1 VSKTKF
7 ATLFFAVISLITER
21 IHSMKKT
28 FLLIVVCL
36 MGIGVQMQAQI
47 VTYENAPKKAKASF
61 DRAIDAVRTYQTKN
75 AIGLLQEAI
84 KIAPNFT
91 DAYGQMG
98 LCFVELKDYAAA
110 NAAFEK
116 LKQLDSSGLRA
127 ISVPYSRAMAGT
139 GNFVGALQL
148 ITTYLSNIKSKS
160 PVAEKLKANYEFAV
174 SNSRQTVP
182 FHPEN
187 LGDPVNS
194 KDPEYFPSLTIDSKT
209 LIFTRRVNGRNE
221 DFYITYRDNNK
232 WSAAQNM
239 GEPVNS
245 SFNEGAQN
253 ISQDGT
259 MLVFTGCEFPE
270 GKGSCDLYYSEKTAE
285 GWTAPKNLGA
295 PVNTRDWESQPCL
308 STDKQT
314 LYFARETPD
323 NGADIFVTNRQP
335 NGQWSV
341 PQRLGPNINTAG
353 RETTPFIHADG
364 QTLYFASNGH
374 PGYGGLDIFY
384 SRRQADGS
392 WGPATNL
399 GYPIN
404 TIDEDASLVV
414 EADGKTAYFASD
426 RSDTRG
432 ALDIY
437 RFELYPEARP
447 LQTLYVKG
455 YVYDTLTHTRL
466 ATSIDIIDLQG
477 GYNIATVKTNDNG
490 DYLAPLPVGKDY
502 AMHVNR
508 KGYLFYSDNFSL
520 KDHNPGVPFEKNIP
534 LQPLAANAS
543 IVLHNI
549 FFDSKQFA
557 LKPESVTELNK
568 LVNLLQDNPGIKIEI
583 AGYTDNV
590 GTDKDNLLL
599 SENRAKSVVKYLT
612 EKGIAA
618 ARLTAKGYG
627 EANPVTTNETED
639 GRAENRRTVFRII
652 SL

>member
-1 VSKTKF
+1 
-7 ATLFFAVISLITER
+7 
-21 IHSMKKT
+21 MKKT
-28 FLLIVVCL
+28 SLFILACLLGFGL
-36 MGIGVQMQAQI
+36 QMQAQT
-47 VTYENAPKKAKASF
+47 VTYETAPKKAKAAF
-61 DRAIDAVRTYQTKN
+61 DRAIDAVRLYQTAA

-84 KIAPNFT
+84 KAAPNFT

-98 LCFVELKDYAAA
+98 LCYVELKNYAAA
-110 NAAFEK
+110 VTAFEK
-116 LKQLDSSGLRA
+116 LKELDSSGLRPV
-127 ISVPYSRAMAGT
+127 SVAYSRAMAGT

-148 ITTYLSNIKSKS
+148 ITQYLANAKSKS
-160 PVAEKLKANYEFAV
+160 PTAEKLKANYEFAV
-174 SNSRQTVP
+174 NNHRQTVP

-221 DFYITYRDNNK
+221 DFYITHRENNT
-232 WSAAQNM
+232 WSPAQNM

-270 GKGSCDLYYSEKTAE
+270 GKGSCDLYYSEKTAQ
-285 GWTAPKNLGA
+285 GWTTPKNFGA
-295 PVNTRDWESQPCL
+295 PINTRDWESQPCL

-314 LYFARETPD
+314 LYFARETSD
-323 NGADIFVTNRQP
+323 NGADIFVSNRLV

-341 PQRLGPNINTAG
+341 PERLGPNINTPG

-384 SRRQADGS
+384 SRRQPDGS

-455 YVYDTLTHTRL
+455 FVYDTLTHARL
-466 ATSIDIIDLQG
+466 ATIIDVTDLQG
-477 GYNIATVKTNDNG
+477 GYSIATVKTNDNG
-490 DYLAPLPVGKDY
+490 DYLAPLPVGRDY
-502 AMHVNR
+502 AFHVNR

-520 KDHNPGVPFEKNIP
+520 KDHNPGVPYEKNIP

-549 FFDSKQFA
+549 FFDSKQYT
-557 LKPESVTELNK
+557 LKPASVLELNK
-568 LVNLLQDNPGIKIEI
+568 LVNLLLDNPGVKIAIE
-583 AGYTDNV
+583 GYTDNV
-590 GTDKDNLLL
+590 GTDKDNQVL

-618 ARLTAKGYG
+618 NRLTAKGYG
-627 EANPVTTNETED
+627 ESNPIATNDTED
-639 GRAENRRTVFRII
+639 GRATNRRTVFKII

>member
-1 VSKTKF
+1 
-7 ATLFFAVISLITER
+7 
-21 IHSMKKT
+21 MKKT
-28 FLLIVVCL
+28 SLLILSCL
-36 MGIGVQMQAQI
+36 LGFGLLLQAQT

-61 DRAIDAVRTYQTKN
+61 DRAIDAVRTYQTKA

-84 KIAPNFT
+84 KAAPNFT
-91 DAYGQMG
+91 DAYGQLG
-98 LCFVELKDYAAA
+98 LCYVELKDYAAA
-110 NAAFEK
+110 TAAFEK
-116 LKQLDSSGLRA
+116 LKQLDSSGLRPVM
-127 ISVPYSRAMAGT
+127 VPYSKAMAGT

-148 ITTYLSNIKSKS
+148 INQYIASIKSRS
-160 PVAEKLKANYEFAV
+160 ANAEKLKMNYEFAV
-174 SNSRQTVP
+174 NNGRQAVP

-221 DFYITYRDNNK
+221 DFYITNRDNNH

-270 GKGSCDLYYSEKTAE
+270 GKGSCDLYYSEKTAS
-285 GWTAPKNLGA
+285 GWTTPKNMGS
-295 PVNTRDWESQPCL
+295 PINTRDWESQPCL
-308 STDKQT
+308 SADKQA

-323 NGADIFVTNRQP
+323 HGADIFVTRRQS

-341 PQRLGPNINTAG
+341 PERMGPNINTNG

-364 QTLYFASNGH
+364 QTLYFASDGH

-384 SRRQADGS
+384 SRRQPDGS

-414 EADGKTAYFASD
+414 EANGKTAYLASD

-437 RFELYPEARP
+437 SFELYPEARP

-455 YVYDTLTHTRL
+455 YVYDTLTHQRL
-466 ATSIDIIDLQG
+466 TANIDITDLQG
-477 GYNIATVKTNDNG
+477 GYNIATVTTNENG

-520 KDHNPGVPFEKNIP
+520 KEHNPGIPYEKNIP

-543 IVLHNI
+543 IVLNNI
-549 FFDSKQFA
+549 FFDSKQYN

-568 LVNLLQDNPGIKIEI
+568 LVTLLKDNPAVKIEI
-583 AGYTDNV
+583 SGYTDNV
-590 GTDKDNLLL
+590 GSDKDNLLL
-599 SENRAKSVVKYLT
+599 SQNRAKAVVNYLS
-612 EKGIAA
+612 EKGITPD
-618 ARLTAKGYG
+618 RLTAKGYG
-627 EANPVTTNETED
+627 ESNPVATNDTEE
-639 GRAENRRTVFRII
+639 GRAANRRTVFRVI

>member
-1 VSKTKF
+1 MKNTS
-7 ATLFFAVISLITER
+7 LFILAC
-21 IHSMKKT
+21 
-28 FLLIVVCL
+28 LLGFGL
-36 MGIGVQMQAQI
+36 QMQAQT
-47 VTYENAPKKAKASF
+47 VTYETAPKKAKAAF
-61 DRAIDAVRTYQTKN
+61 DRAIDAVRLYQTPA

-84 KIAPNFT
+84 KAAPNFT
-91 DAYGQMG
+91 DAYGQIG
-98 LCFVELKDYAAA
+98 LCYVELKNYAAA
-110 NAAFEK
+110 VTAFEK
-116 LKQLDSSGLRA
+116 LKELDSNGMRPV
-127 ISVPYSRAMAGT
+127 SVAYSRAMAGT

-148 ITTYLSNIKSKS
+148 INQYLANAKSKS
-160 PVAEKLKANYEFAV
+160 PTAEKLKVNYEFAV
-174 SNSRQTVP
+174 NNHRQTVP

-221 DFYITYRDNNK
+221 DFYITHRENNT
-232 WSAAQNM
+232 WSPAQNM

-270 GKGSCDLYYSEKTAE
+270 GKGSCDLYYSEKTAQ
-285 GWTAPKNLGA
+285 GWTEPKNFGA
-295 PVNTRDWESQPCL
+295 PINTRDWESQPCL

-323 NGADIFVTNRQP
+323 NGADIFVSNRLV

-341 PQRLGPNINTAG
+341 PQRLGPNINTPG

-384 SRRQADGS
+384 SRRQPDGS

-455 YVYDTLTHTRL
+455 FVYDTLTHARL
-466 ATSIDIIDLQG
+466 ATTIDVTDLQG
-477 GYNIATVKTNDNG
+477 GYSIATVKTNDNG
-490 DYLAPLPVGKDY
+490 DYLAPLPVGRDY
-502 AMHVNR
+502 AFHVNR

-549 FFDSKQFA
+549 FFDSKEYT
-557 LKPESVTELNK
+557 LKPASVLELNK
-568 LVNLLQDNPGIKIEI
+568 LVNLLLDNPGVKIAIE
-583 AGYTDNV
+583 GYTDNV
-590 GTDKDNLLL
+590 GTDKDNQVL

-618 ARLTAKGYG
+618 SRLTAKGYG
-627 EANPVTTNETED
+627 ESNPIATNDTEE
-639 GRAENRRTVFRII
+639 GRAANRRTVFKII

>member
-1 VSKTKF
+1 
-7 ATLFFAVISLITER
+7 
-21 IHSMKKT
+21 MKKT
-28 FLLIVVCL
+28 SLLILTCL
-36 MGIGVQMQAQI
+36 LGFGLLLQAQT

-61 DRAIDAVRTYQTKN
+61 DRAIDAVRTYQTKA
-75 AIGLLQEAI
+75 AIGFLQDAI
-84 KIAPNFT
+84 KAAPGFT

-98 LCFVELKDYAAA
+98 LCYVELKDYAAA
-110 NAAFEK
+110 TSAFEK
-116 LKQLDSSGLRA
+116 LKQLDSSGLRPVM
-127 ISVPYSRAMAGT
+127 VPYSKAMAGT

-148 ITTYLSNIKSKS
+148 INQYIASIKSKS
-160 PVAEKLKANYEFAV
+160 ANAEKLKVNYEFAV
-174 SNSRQTVP
+174 NNNRQAVP

-221 DFYITYRDNNK
+221 DFYITYRDNNI

-270 GKGSCDLYYSEKTAE
+270 GKGSCDLYYSEKTAS
-285 GWTAPKNLGA
+285 GWTAPKNMGS
-295 PVNTRDWESQPCL
+295 PINTRDWESQPCL
-308 STDKQT
+308 SADKQT

-323 NGADIFVTNRQP
+323 HGADIFVTSRQP

-341 PQRLGPNINTAG
+341 PERMGPNINTNG

-364 QTLYFASNGH
+364 QTLYFASDGH

-384 SRRQADGS
+384 SRRQPDGS

-414 EADGKTAYFASD
+414 EANGKTAYFASD

-432 ALDIY
+432 TLDIY

-455 YVYDTLTHTRL
+455 FVYDTLTHERL
-466 ATSIDIIDLQG
+466 TASIDIIDLQG
-477 GYNIATVKTNDNG
+477 GYNIATVKTNETG

-520 KDHNPGVPFEKNIP
+520 KEHNPGIPYEKNIP

-549 FFDSKQFA
+549 FFDSKQYN

-568 LVNLLQDNPGIKIEI
+568 LVSLLKDNPTVKIEI

-590 GTDKDNLLL
+590 GTDKDNQLL
-599 SENRAKSVVKYLT
+599 SQNRAKAVVSYLT
-612 EKGIAA
+612 EKGIPLD
-618 ARLTAKGYG
+618 RLTAKGYG
-627 EANPVTTNETED
+627 ENDPVATNDTEE
-639 GRAENRRTVFRII
+639 GRAANRRTVFRII

>member
-1 VSKTKF
+1 
-7 ATLFFAVISLITER
+7 
-21 IHSMKKT
+21 MKKT
-28 FLLIVVCL
+28 ALLLLSSL
-36 MGIGVQMQAQI
+36 MGVGLQLQAQT
-47 VTYENAPKKAKASF
+47 VTYETAPKKAKASF
-61 DRAIDAVRTYQTKN
+61 DRAIDAVRNYQGEA
-75 AIGLLQEAI
+75 AIGFLQEAI
-84 KIAPNFT
+84 KAAPAFT

-98 LCFVELKDYAAA
+98 LCYVEMKNYAAA
-110 NAAFEK
+110 NSAFEK
-116 LKQLDSSGLRA
+116 LKQLDSSGLRPVMVA
-127 ISVPYSRAMAGT
+127 YSKAMAGT
-139 GNFVGALQL
+139 GNFVGALAL
-148 ITTYLSNIKSKS
+148 ISQYLATIKSRS
-160 PVAEKLKANYEFAV
+160 AAAEKLKVTYEFAV
-174 SNSRQTVP
+174 NNSRQHVP

-187 LGDPVNS
+187 LGDAVNT

-209 LIFTRRVNGRNE
+209 LIFTRRVNSRNE
-221 DFYITYRDNNK
+221 DFYITYRDDNHN

-270 GKGSCDLYYSEKTAE
+270 GKGSCDLYYSEKTAN
-285 GWTAPKNLGA
+285 GWTTPENLGF

-308 STDKQT
+308 SADKQT

-323 NGADIFVTNRQP
+323 HGADIFVTHRQP
-335 NGQWSV
+335 NGQWGT
-341 PQRLGPNINTAG
+341 PQRLDSNINTSG

-364 QTLYFASNGH
+364 QTLYFASDGH

-384 SRRQADGS
+384 SRRQPNGS

-414 EADGKTAYFASD
+414 EANGKTAYFASD

-432 ALDIY
+432 KLDIY
-437 RFELYPEARP
+437 SFELYPEARP

-455 YVYDTLTHTRL
+455 YVYDTLTHERL
-466 ATSIDIIDLQG
+466 AASIDVIDLEG
-477 GYNIATVKTNDNG
+477 GYSIATVKTDGNG

-502 AMHVNR
+502 ALHVNR

-520 KDHNPGVPFEKNIP
+520 KDHNPGTPFEKNIP

-549 FFDSKQFA
+549 FFDTKQYE

-568 LVNLLQDNPGIKIEI
+568 LVSLLQDNPGVKIEI

-590 GTDKDNLLL
+590 GTDKDNQLL
-599 SENRAKSVVKYLT
+599 SENRAKAVVKYLT

-618 ARLTAKGYG
+618 ARLSAKGYG
-627 EANPVTTNETED
+627 ESDPVADNNTEE
-639 GRAENRRTVFRII
+639 GRAANRRTVFKIKAI
-652 SL
+652 AD

>member
-1 VSKTKF
+1 
-7 ATLFFAVISLITER
+7 
-21 IHSMKKT
+21 MKRYI
-28 FLLIVVCL
+28 LLILSCL
-36 MGIGVQMQAQI
+36 LGMGLHMQAQT
-47 VTYENAPKKAKASF
+47 VTYENASKKAKASF
-61 DRAIDAVRTYQTKN
+61 DRAVDAVRNYQSKA
-75 AIGLLQEAI
+75 AIGFLQEAI

-98 LCFVELKDYAAA
+98 LCYVEMKNYAAA
-110 NAAFEK
+110 NTAFEK
-116 LKQLDSSGLRA
+116 LKQLDSSGLRPVMVA
-127 ISVPYSRAMAGT
+127 YSKAMAGT

-148 ITTYLSNIKSKS
+148 INQYLSVIKSKS
-160 PVAEKLKANYEFAV
+160 AIAEKLKANYEFAV
-174 SNSRQTVP
+174 NNSRQSVP

-194 KDPEYFPSLTIDSKT
+194 VDPEYFPSLTIDSKT

-221 DFYITYRDNNK
+221 DFYITTREDHK
-232 WSAAQNM
+232 WSMAQNM
-239 GEPVNS
+239 GEPINS

-270 GKGSCDLYYSEKTAE
+270 GKGSCDLYYSEKTAT
-285 GWTAPKNLGA
+285 GWTAPKNFGS
-295 PVNTRDWESQPCL
+295 PINTRDWESQPCL
-308 STDKQT
+308 SADKQT

-323 NGADIFVTNRQP
+323 HGADIFVSSQQA

-341 PQRLGPNINTAG
+341 PQRLGPNINTNG

-364 QTLYFASNGH
+364 QTLYFASDGH

-384 SRRQADGS
+384 SRRQPDGS

-426 RSDTRG
+426 RSDSHG

-437 RFELYPEARP
+437 SFELYPEARP

-455 YVYDTLTHTRL
+455 YVYDTLTHARL
-466 ATSIDIIDLQG
+466 ATSIDVIDLQG

-502 AMHVNR
+502 ALHVNR

-549 FFDSKQFA
+549 FFDTKQYS

-568 LVNLLQDNPGIKIEI
+568 LVKLLQDNPTLTIEI

-590 GTDKDNLLL
+590 GTDKDNQVL
-599 SENRAKSVVKYLT
+599 SENRARAVVHYLT
-612 EKGIAA
+612 EKGITAG
-618 ARLTAKGYG
+618 RLTAKGYG
-627 EANPVTTNETED
+627 EKDPIATNDTEE
-639 GRAENRRTVFRII
+639 GKAANRRTVFRII